1 MKEYKNKPKNLGV
14 KLGTV
19 NYGSRGN
26 KDAWEIYNKNGIA
39 YAVKYSKGGRRWLV
53 SKEHIAMG
61 YMLRKLGIEAGA
73 GGNIFRHYTLPK
85 NAFYKKTRKQ
95 IIKLQGGV

>member
-1 MKEYKNKPKNLGV
+1 MKEFKTKPKNLGV

-26 KDAWEIYNKNGIA
+26 RDAWEVYNKNGVA

-61 YMLRKLGIEAGA
+61 YMLKKLGIEFNA
-73 GGNIFRHYTLPK
+73 GGGIFRHYTLPK
-85 NAFYKKTRKQ
+85 NVFNGKTRKQ
-95 IIKLQGGV
+95 IIKIQNSV